1 MPAQGRGRPP
11 EVSGRKRM
19 EGRRD
24 RVGEEARDTTQSSAP
39 ANAILK
45 KRRDVN
51 FPAKKMR
58 FHTTPNMWLPT
69 SGKTFAVKI
78 EKLGIQESSPNRYF
92 WR

>member
-1 MPAQGRGRPP
+1 MPAPGRGRPQRSVVGKGWKDGGTGW
-11 EVSGRKRM
+11 E
-19 EGRRD
+19 RRP
-24 RVGEEARDTTQSSAP
+24 GAPPSHLPP

-58 FHTTPNMWLPT
+58 FDTTPNMWLPT

-78 EKLGIQESSPNRYF
+78 EKLGI
-92 WR
+92 